1 MDALT
6 RLLEAAL
13 AALLRE
19 DETGTVRLTATER
32 VVVAELRV
40 PNSHMAGV
48 VIGRDG
54 ETVNALRHLADR
66 VGRAQRPP
74 MRVVIE
80 VVVEEAGS

>member
-40 PNSHMAGV
+40 PNGHVAGV

-54 ETVNALRHLADR
+54 KTVDALRHLADR

-74 MRVVIE
+74 RRVVIE
-80 VVVEEAGS
+80 VVVEGAGS